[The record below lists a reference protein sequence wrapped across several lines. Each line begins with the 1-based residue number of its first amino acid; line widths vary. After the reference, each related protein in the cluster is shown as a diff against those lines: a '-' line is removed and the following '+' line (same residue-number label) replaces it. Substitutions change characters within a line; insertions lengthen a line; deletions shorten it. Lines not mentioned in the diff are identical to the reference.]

1 MPKSTSAFSPGWTS
15 MRQTPSGAAPRK
27 RRNKVFDRLVGAG
40 EPDLGREGLVDT
52 LGAQA
57 GLKLASM
64 SDE

>member
-1 MPKSTSAFSPGWTS
+1 

-40 EPDLGREGLVDT
+40 EPDLGREGLVDA